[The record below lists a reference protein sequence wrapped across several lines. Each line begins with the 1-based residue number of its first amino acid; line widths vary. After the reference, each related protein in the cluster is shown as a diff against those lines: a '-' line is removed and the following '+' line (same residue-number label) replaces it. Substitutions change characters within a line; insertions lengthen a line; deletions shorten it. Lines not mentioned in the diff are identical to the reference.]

1 MSLIFNYGN
10 LSYTIQLWMIEN
22 VVSALNMTDKIS
34 LSTGFSIICNQIR
47 GNKHVLIIVNKRW
60 NYLER
65 KSVVTYNAYIRIFG
79 SCTSF
84 EEK

>member
-1 MSLIFNYGN
+1 MLTINMINVSDFNYGN

-47 GNKHVLIIVNKRW
+47 GNKHVLIIVNKAKKKNCCIGVTW
-60 NYLER
+60 NFQ
-65 KSVVTYNAYIRIFG
+65 IG
-79 SCTSF
+79 
-84 EEK
+84 